1 MPAAP
6 ACMCSTIAEPVPAAR
21 YIWTIVFILA
31 AASGARAQQKP
42 PETFA
47 RGAWNFQL
55 AAHTAFEIWNYNG
68 NHEELYGFVP
78 GLSYGVS
85 EGVAAVVTFPMYYVD
100 QRGVNAALQGITFG
114 LRSRL
119 YRRGGVTIYFDVDV
133 GWSYADTRTPP
144 RGTRFNY
151 LALGTVGAV
160 VPIARGLDLMTGV
173 RLLHLSNNGIAGRDR
188 NPDIE
193 ALGLQ
198 IGILRRF

>member
-1 MPAAP
+1 MPAARSIWTLLFVTAFASP
-6 ACMCSTIAEPVPAAR
+6 AAAQRAVPA
-21 YIWTIVFILA
+21 
-31 AASGARAQQKP
+31 G
-42 PETFA
+42 TFD

-55 AAHTAFEIWNYNG
+55 AAHSAFEIWNYNG

-78 GLSYGVS
+78 GISYGLS
-85 EGVAAVVTFPMYYVD
+85 DAVAAVVTFPMYYVD
-100 QRGVNAALQGITFG
+100 QRGVDAALQGITFG

-119 YRRGGVTIYFDVDV
+119 YERNGAALFFDFDVGV
-133 GWSYADTRTPP
+133 SYADTLTPP

-151 LALGTVGAV
+151 LALGTIGVI
-160 VPIARGLDLMTGV
+160 VPIARGIDLMTGA
-173 RLLHLSNNGIAGRDR
+173 RLIHVSNNGLAGRDR

>member
-1 MPAAP
+1 MPAARFI
-6 ACMCSTIAEPVPAAR
+6 STIA
-21 YIWTIVFILA
+21 FILA
-31 AASGARAQQKP
+31 AAPAARGQQQP
-42 PETFA
+42 LPVDPFE

-55 AAHTAFEIWNYNG
+55 AGHAAFETWNYNG

-78 GLSYGVS
+78 GLSYGLS
-85 EGVAAVVTFPMYYVD
+85 DAVAAVVTFPMYYVD
-100 QRGVNAALQGITFG
+100 QRGVDAPLQGITFG

-119 YRRGGVTIYFDVDV
+119 YRRGAVSIYFDVDV
-133 GWSYADTRTPP
+133 GWSYADTYTPP

-151 LALGTVGAV
+151 LALGTVGAI
-160 VPIARGLDLMTGV
+160 VPIARGIDLMTGV
-173 RLLHLSNNGIAGRDR
+173 RLIHVSNNGLAGRDR